1 MICDCRLARRDRCQ
15 FKIQNRQPAVETT
28 LIPMSELDEA
38 WAVALAEAE
47 TRARMAGHV
56 DLAAYLSLRNANDL
70 VRSTGITWLMS
81 TSEILAG
88 EANRDGA
95 SIQISKVDKHRFV
108 IGNDTMVGR
117 LLTLTYGVR
126 QLFIEAGW
134 PRTPRDGIV
143 RGGGLA
149 RANIRHLGLRSMNR
163 ELLLVST
170 PNGAPRWVRINAPGP
185 DKEIYESALRNHINI
200 LLNQD

>member
-1 MICDCRLARRDRCQ
+1 
-15 FKIQNRQPAVETT
+15 
-28 LIPMSELDEA
+28 MSELDEA

-95 SIQISKVDKHRFV
+95 SIQIATVDKHRFA

-134 PRTPRDGIV
+134 PRTPSDGIV

-149 RANIRHLGLRSMNR
+149 AANIKHMGIKAASEVLRLVQSPHGPPSWVLAESKAGTSAEIHEVNLR
-163 ELLLVST
+163 KHIATLLAS
-170 PNGAPRWVRINAPGP
+170 
-185 DKEIYESALRNHINI
+185 K
-200 LLNQD
+200 

>member
-1 MICDCRLARRDRCQ
+1 
-15 FKIQNRQPAVETT
+15 
-28 LIPMSELDEA
+28 MSELDEA

-95 SIQISKVDKHRFV
+95 SIQIATVDKHRFA

-149 RANIRHLGLRSMNR
+149 RANIRHFGLSSMNR
-163 ELLLVST
+163 ELKLVAT
-170 PNGAPRWVRINAPGP
+170 PKGAPRWVRINAPGP
-185 DKEIYESALRNHINI
+185 DKEIYESALRNHIKI
-200 LLNQD
+200 LLNQE